1 MGGSCNFYVGIY
13 FNLLENRYG
22 MLGGGEVREGEYLLL
37 TLALFVIV
45 MFFEPNY
52 QNYSQVQ
59 TKKTIR
65 IFCSTCTHH
74 TER

>member
-1 MGGSCNFYVGIY
+1 
-13 FNLLENRYG
+13 